1 MIFAQSTPV
10 TAALQRE
17 TRTIPIVFVAVSDP
31 IGSGFVA
38 NLARP
43 GSNITGLLYYE
54 ASIAGKW
61 LAILKEIAPRLT
73 RAALVADP
81 KTTPYD
87 YFLRGA
93 KAAAP
98 SLAIELLP
106 SPVENAADIESVIE
120 SVARVPNGGLVL
132 PPDATTIVH
141 RDLIIALAARYR
153 LPAVYALRDFVVAGG
168 LMAYSSDIIEQ
179 NRQRH
184 PTSTRSCAGPI
195 RPNFQCRRR
204 RSLRHSS
211 ILELRERSI
220 STAASYAC
228 ARRRGDRMR
237 RREFISLFGGA
248 AASWPLAVWAQQPD
262 RVRRIGVLMS
272 ALESG
277 SEYHV
282 YVSDFRK
289 ELQKL
294 GWAEGRNLRID
305 YRWARSTRNPG
316 SHCAQRAGGHRR
328 RLLKRYA
335 NRAWSKGMNAS
346 SAWPR
351 NRLLLALPSRNL
363 KRLMPEL
370 EQFAANARRSS

>member
-1 MIFAQSTPV
+1 MKRRQLITLLGGSVLAWPLAPRAQQSEHMRHIGVLMARGESDSDVQVRLAAFEEGVQKLRWTEGHNIHIDNRFPTGIDQYQPLAKQLVAEQPEVIFAQSTPV

-73 RAALVADP
+73 RAALVANR

-93 KAAAP
+93 EVAAP

-106 SPVENAADIESVIE
+106 SPVENAADIESVIK

-132 PPDATTIVH
+132 PPDATTIVN

-179 NRQRH
+179 NQQRH
-184 PTSTRSCAGPI
+184 PTWTKSCAAPI
-195 RPNFQCRRR
+195 PPNFQCRRR
-204 RSLRHSS
+204 RSLKHLS
-211 ILELRERSI
+211 ISELPERST
-220 STAASYAC
+220 STCRQLCLC
-228 ARRRGDRMR
+228 A
-237 RREFISLFGGA
+237 
-248 AASWPLAVWAQQPD
+248 P
-262 RVRRIGVLMS
+262 
-272 ALESG
+272 
-277 SEYHV
+277 
-282 YVSDFRK
+282 
-289 ELQKL
+289 
-294 GWAEGRNLRID
+294 
-305 YRWARSTRNPG
+305 TR
-316 SHCAQRAGGHRR
+316 
-328 RLLKRYA
+328 
-335 NRAWSKGMNAS
+335 
-346 SAWPR
+346 
-351 NRLLLALPSRNL
+351 
-363 KRLMPEL
+363 
-370 EQFAANARRSS
+370 